1 METIVSRTLSV
12 HKEHEVLLKLES
24 AGLCEDL
31 AQKVIDSKDNDLA
44 KKVVRLIQNGGF
56 EPSTSQRRAREIM
69 GRNFFGVEEA
79 ITHFGV
85 NPSKQQSAYLA
96 EIPFVESVLEACKN
110 THVLIA
116 VFPLSLLDIRG
127 ACRDQGLFY
136 TQDWYNKQ
144 AFAKEKGEVGWQL
157 IRKTPVDDSTSKNW
171 DEQNKLLSKD
181 EEVLSVHSVAYT
193 MIGHYKATGE
203 RLFEKV
209 WVRCSD
215 LVSDGLRVD
224 VGNFDAKGLLVY
236 YDWGDLHDGLLGLAS
251 ARK

>member
-31 AQKVIDSKDNDLA
+31 AQRIIDSKDNDLA
-44 KKVVRLIQNGGF
+44 KKVVRLISNGGF
-56 EPSTSQRRAREIM
+56 EPSTSQKRAREIM
-69 GRNFFGVEEA
+69 GKNFFGVEEA
-79 ITHFGV
+79 IAHFGV

-96 EIPFVESVLEACKN
+96 EIPFAESVLEACKN
-110 THVLIA
+110 THVLVA
-116 VFPLSLLDIRG
+116 VFPLSLLDMRG
-127 ACRDQGLFY
+127 ICKDQGLFY
-136 TQDWYNKQ
+136 NQDWYNKQ
-144 AFAKEKGEVGWQL
+144 GFAKEKGEVGWQL
-157 IRKTPVDDSTSKNW
+157 IRKTPVDDSTSKTW

-181 EEVLSVHSVAYT
+181 EEVPSVRAVVYT
-193 MIGHYKATGE
+193 MVGHYKATDE

-215 LVSDGLRVD
+215 LDSDGYRVL
-224 VGNFDAKGLLVY
+224 VGSFDARGLDVSIS
-236 YDWGDLHDGLLGLAS
+236 WDGHRDDNLGLAS